1 MRIKLAGGVGEHGRN
16 CFLVQGEHL
25 SFLVDCGKMAG
36 ADQPN
41 PHLELEEIHNL
52 SYVFLTHSHADH
64 TGALPWLE
72 EQGFSGTVVTTSET
86 LSQLKQFPRQT
97 VTLNEFVPP
106 DGMTLKWGRS
116 GHCAGS
122 VWYHFQIDGRSLLFS
137 GDYTE
142 QSLIYRVDPIQNI
155 MADLAV
161 LDSAYG
167 HEPRSATEMRQDFLK
182 EAAKFCGLG
191 RPLVLPV
198 PKYGRGLELA
208 LLLHRAW
215 PDLTFYGD
223 THFIGQL
230 AWLQGDRNWST
241 TSVQNQMSNLTVKS
255 IPEAVPKSGV
265 LFLSNPQLRDPQD
278 ERIARLW
285 AQQGGGILTGNV
297 EPETGSF
304 RLLQEGLG
312 IFFRIPVHC
321 TDRERFALEQE
332 NFFQQVIPYHCEEHS
347 QSLKWI
353 IV

>member
-142 QSLIYRVDPIQNI
+142 QSLIRNI